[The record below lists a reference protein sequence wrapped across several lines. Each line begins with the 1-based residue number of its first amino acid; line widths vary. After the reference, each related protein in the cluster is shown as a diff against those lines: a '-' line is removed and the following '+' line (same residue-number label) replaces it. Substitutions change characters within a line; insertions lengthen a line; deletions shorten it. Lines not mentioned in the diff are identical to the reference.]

1 MFPNFYC
8 LQTSPYE
15 KNPKKPQTIKN
26 YNLRN
31 CEESCIDRSCSEMFH
46 KKVVLKILQNSQEN
60 NCVGV
65 SLLIKLQLY

>member
-1 MFPNFYC
+1 MK
-8 LQTSPYE
+8 